1 MEIAVTALYGC
12 GQTVAPPDWYTKGT
26 PRPYRLYY
34 VISGRAYY
42 SVGGEST
49 ELCKDHFYLF
59 PSSMPFN
66 VTQDGEDRLN
76 HLYYDF
82 MMTPSVVTG
91 EPLVCSLE
99 DHPLIPPLLG
109 LMRKSVCSYR
119 YEGKTEL
126 RGTVISLLEAFLSL
140 LLEIVPTNKN
150 MDTDILA
157 AIEYIEENYR
167 EEISVKGIAA
177 LVHLDE
183 DYFIRKF
190 KKYLGITPYAYIRN
204 LRLAVAREL
213 RYSGETLKKA
223 SASVGFRYP
232 SSYCRANAKRDDGKT
247 KGNENLLKME
257 HTERTHRRTSR

>member
-1 MEIAVTALYGC
+1 MKITVTALYGC
-12 GQTVAPPDWYTKGT
+12 GQTVAPTDWYTKGI

-42 SVGGEST
+42 SVGGERT

-82 MMTPSVVTG
+82 MMTPSVVSAQ
-91 EPLVCSLE
+91 PLVASLG
-99 DHPLIPPLLG
+99 DHPLIPPLLD
-109 LMRKSVCSYR
+109 LMRESVLSYR
-119 YEGKTEL
+119 YGSHTEL

-140 LLEIVPTNKN
+140 LYEIAPTK
-150 MDTDILA
+150 MHIDTDILS

-167 EEISVKGIAA
+167 EDITVKGIAT

-190 KKYLGITPYAYIRN
+190 KRNLGITPYAYIRN

-213 RYSGETLKKA
+213 RYGGESLKNA
-223 SASVGFRYP
+223 SSAVGFKYP
-232 SSYCRANAKRDDGKT
+232 SSYCRASAKGDGTRQNNKEP
-247 KGNENLLKME
+247 KGKENE
-257 HTERTHRRTSR
+257 